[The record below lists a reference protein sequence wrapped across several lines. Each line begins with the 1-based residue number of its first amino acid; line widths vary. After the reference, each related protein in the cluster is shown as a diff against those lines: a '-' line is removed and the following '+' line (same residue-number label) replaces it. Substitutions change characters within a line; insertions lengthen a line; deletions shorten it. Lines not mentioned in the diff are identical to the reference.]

1 MRAQHQGG
9 SDPNHLSAPRRS
21 PSGIGGLSR
30 KRQRGKRLAGD
41 RAEVEAQA
49 GELDLIFEAL
59 TDGLMVYDPD
69 GRVVRTNAAV
79 RRILGMDAVPPDA
92 YARSVRERASLYVVR
107 DVRGATL
114 APEDWPAMRILRG
127 EELTGPHTMDIQ
139 VRIPDG
145 REVFLNVSGGPLR
158 DRVGRLIGAVCVYR
172 DQTECKR
179 LETSERETQRL
190 LRTTFEQAAVGIAHT
205 SPQGRW
211 LRFNRRL
218 CAIVGYNR
226 EELAARTLQ
235 EITHPD
241 DLDAS
246 VAHFQRMLAGE
257 LDIYETDKRY
267 IRKEGV
273 PVWVHLTASLVRTP
287 EGEPDYFIST
297 VQDITERK
305 RFEQERARLLE
316 HERAARA
323 QAEAALARASAS
335 EAHTAERAEQLQT
348 ILETMADG
356 VLVSDH
362 RGRPLQMNRAYRDL
376 LAADHVPGF
385 ETMPTA
391 DWVHRLDM
399 RDATEGEPLPF
410 GRIPLVRALKGEI
423 VTGPDADF
431 RMRALDGR
439 ELEVSASA
447 APLRDRDGHIVGAV
461 TVVRDITWP
470 RRLEHERE
478 VARASELAAREA
490 SQRMEEFLATA
501 AHDLRTPV
509 GTTVG
514 FIDLADL
521 KFQRLA
527 SKAQGE
533 CPTLIP
539 QVEAARVS
547 LEEATL
553 SGERLSRLVNVL
565 LDTAAIRAGKLELHH
580 TRFDLAALVREQ
592 VEAQRIVVLRR
603 TIRLHVSSDEPV
615 FVNADAER
623 IGQVIAN
630 YLTNAL
636 KYSPPERPVDV
647 SVEAEGGWAR
657 VAVRD
662 EGLGLAVDEQTRIWV
677 PFHQVPGV
685 AVQGG
690 AIGSLG
696 LGLHIS
702 KTIIEA
708 HGGQVGV
715 ESEVGRGSTFWF
727 ALLLS
732 NPASGAAQGQ
742 MRGPAGI
749 AH

>member
-1 MRAQHQGG
+1 M
-9 SDPNHLSAPRRS
+9 
-21 PSGIGGLSR
+21 
-30 KRQRGKRLAGD
+30 
-41 RAEVEAQA
+41 
-49 GELDLIFEAL
+49 DLIFEAL
-59 TDGLMVYDPD
+59 ADGLMVYDPD
-69 GRVVRTNAAV
+69 GRVVRTNTAV

-107 DVRGATL
+107 DVRGAPL

-127 EELTGPHTMDIQ
+127 EALTGPHTMDIQ

-172 DQTECKR
+172 DQTERKR
-179 LETSERETQRL
+179 LETSELDTERL

-205 SPQGRW
+205 SPEGRF

-218 CAIVGYNR
+218 CDIVGYNR

-235 EITHPD
+235 DITHPD

-257 LDIYETDKRY
+257 LDTYETDKRY
-267 IRKEGV
+267 VRKEGV

-287 EGEPDYFIST
+287 EGEADYFIST

-305 RFEQERARLLE
+305 RLEQERARLLE
-316 HERAARA
+316 QERAARA
-323 QAEAALARASAS
+323 EAEAALASASAS
-335 EAHTAERAEQLQT
+335 EAQAAERAEQLQT

-362 RGRPLQMNRAYRDL
+362 RGRPLQMNRAYRSL
-376 LAADHVPGF
+376 LAVDHVPGF
-385 ETMPTA
+385 EAMPTA

-399 RDATEGEPLPF
+399 RDVTIGEPLPF
-410 GRIPLVRALKGEI
+410 GRIPLVRALQGEI

-447 APLRDRDGHIVGAV
+447 APLRDRDGRIVGAV
-461 TVVRDITWP
+461 TVVRDTTWP
-470 RRLEHERE
+470 RRLERERE
-478 VARASELAAREA
+478 SARANALAAREA
-490 SQRMEEFLATA
+490 SLRMEEFLATA

-514 FIDLADL
+514 YIDLADL

-533 CPTLIP
+533 CPALIP

-547 LEEATL
+547 LEEATQ
-553 SGERLSRLVNVL
+553 SGERLTRLVNVL

-580 TRFDLAALVREQ
+580 TRFDLAALVHQQ
-592 VEAQRIVVLRR
+592 VEAQRMAASHR
-603 TIRLHVSSDEPV
+603 TIRLHTPYGEPV
-615 FVNADAER
+615 LVNADAER
-623 IGQVIAN
+623 IGQVTAN

-636 KYSPPERPVDV
+636 KYSLPERPVIV
-647 SVEAEGGWAR
+647 SVEADQGWAR
-657 VAVRD
+657 VTVRD
-662 EGLGLAVDEQTRIWV
+662 EGPGLAVDEQTRIWV

-690 AIGSLG
+690 APGGAIGSLG

-708 HGGQVGV
+708 HGGHVGV

-727 ALLLS
+727 ALPLS